1 MLKYSPKRF
10 WGMLKTAQNS
20 NQDVPMAAMA
30 ELNKKIFFDDN
41 IQEEGYQEIVDKA
54 ANYITPE
61 ELK

>member
-1 MLKYSPKRF
+1 
-10 WGMLKTAQNS
+10 MLKTAQNS
-20 NQDVPMAAMA
+20 NQDIPTAAMA

-41 IQEEGYQEIVDKA
+41 VQEEGYKEIADKA

>member
-10 WGMLKTAQNS
+10 WGMLKTTINN

-30 ELNKKIFFDDN
+30 ELNRKIFYDAN
-41 IQEEGYQEIVDKA
+41 IQEESFKAIVDKE

-61 ELK
+61 ELN